1 MAVVA
6 GLDFFGELGVEQAV
20 LESELGILLHKLF
33 NLCLIKLGPSVM
45 LQDLVLEL
53 VTSEMEFRAHF
64 RQLEGPAQ
72 HCIIVNRE
80 SLNLIRV
87 AFGVK
92 EGDGGTLA

>member
-6 GLDFFGELGVEQAV
+6 GLNLFCELGVEQAV
-20 LESELGILLHKLF
+20 LESELGVLLHKLF
-33 NLCLIKLGPSVM
+33 YLRLIKLRPRVM
-45 LQDLVLEL
+45 LQDLIFVL
-53 VTSEMEFRAHF
+53 VASEMELRAHF